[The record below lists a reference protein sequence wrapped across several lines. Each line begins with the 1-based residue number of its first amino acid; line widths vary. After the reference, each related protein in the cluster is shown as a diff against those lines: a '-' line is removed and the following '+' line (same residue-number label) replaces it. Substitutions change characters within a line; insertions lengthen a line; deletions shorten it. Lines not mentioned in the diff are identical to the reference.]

1 MRRHDVRLREGA
13 PLNSRRPRSGRDPHE
28 LHRASTPLEL
38 LFDLSFVVAI
48 ALAAAQLHHGE
59 AAHHWSAV
67 PQYLAAFFGIWWAW
81 MNYTWFASAYDT
93 DDTLF
98 RLLTM
103 AQMFGV
109 LVFAV
114 GVPGFFEGDFRAAVL
129 GYALMRLALVTQ
141 WLLAARDDAPR
152 RCTCLRYATGILTL
166 QLLWVLR
173 LASPEAWLWPSFVL
187 LVGLELAVPV
197 WAERAGGT
205 PWHPHHIAERYALLV
220 IITLGECVLGATN
233 AVANLWRTSGWSLDL
248 ALVGLGSMLVVLGVW
263 WVYSLLP
270 SGELL
275 HHHRERAFVWG
286 YWHYA
291 VFAAIA
297 AMGSGLEVA
306 ADTLGPAGSP
316 DGSAG
321 HAITPLLAM
330 VAVAIPQAVVLVA
343 LWGLQWHG
351 QREARGPGRAT
362 LVGLGGTAV
371 VVTAVA
377 VGLSLPWGLMLLSC
391 NLALVVIIQERTSR
405 GLAGGGTAH

>member
-1 MRRHDVRLREGA
+1 M
-13 PLNSRRPRSGRDPHE
+13 
-28 LHRASTPLEL
+28 

-48 ALAAAQLHHGE
+48 ALAAAQLHHGV
-59 AAHHWSAV
+59 AAQHWSTV

-114 GVPGFFEGDFRAAVL
+114 GVEGIFSGDFQAAVL
-129 GYALMRLALVTQ
+129 GYVLMRLALVTQ
-141 WLLAARDDAPR
+141 WLLAARDDTLR
-152 RCTCLRYATGILTL
+152 RRTCLRYAFGILAL

-173 LASPEAWLWPSFVL
+173 LASPQAWLWPSFVL
-187 LVGLELAVPV
+187 LVSLELLVPV

-205 PWHPHHIAERYALLV
+205 PWHPHHIAERYALMV
-220 IITLGECVLGATN
+220 IITLGECVLGAAN
-233 AVANLWRTSGWSLDL
+233 AVANLWRTGGWSTEL
-248 ALVGLGSMLVVLGVW
+248 ALVGLGSMLLVLCVW

-275 HHHRERAFVWG
+275 DRHRERAFAWG
-286 YWHYA
+286 YWHYV

-297 AMGSGLEVA
+297 AMGSGLEVV
-306 ADTLGPAGSP
+306 ADTLAPPGASGG
-316 DGSAG
+316 DGI
-321 HAITPLLAM
+321 HAATPLLVM
-330 VAVAIPQAVVLVA
+330 GTVAVPLAVVLVA

-351 QREARGPGRAT
+351 TRLARNPGRAT
-362 LVGLGGTAV
+362 LAGLGGVAA
-371 VVTAVA
+371 AVA
-377 VGLSLPWGLMLLSC
+377 AVAAGLSLPWGLVLLSAGM
-391 NLALVVIIQERTSR
+391 ALTITLQEA
-405 GLAGGGTAH
+405 AGHGPGVTGTTN